1 MRGPERHL
9 EIEIQE
15 RRRRRRRRRER
26 RGVLCESIGM
36 PGSIPSMAVQ
46 KKSVIPPSQGPLSTR
61 TIEKGSQKK
70 GNASER
76 TGGNGTCVKP
86 NSTAKKTVCSVIKS
100 PKTCNSAS
108 PRATAVAN
116 GQNVDERL
124 KAARERREEHQKLL
138 ASRELSR
145 LEREQQA
152 RRYYEQQLKQRK
164 KKLLEQRLK
173 EERRRTAVEEK
184 RKQRQ
189 REERERYESAVRRTL
204 EKSQRAQLNLSQ
216 NSRGRKLTKNVP
228 RRLPLTP
235 WEKNLVSRLL
245 TPTCSYLARSKSA
258 ACQSGEE
265 VSFHSM
271 NITNTT
277 PSPKKPQHHSVPV
290 QHRPSAS
297 PSPNNRSINLAQFKT
312 ARQQEAKKKSSKSHS
327 NPKSP
332 AVNTIVKPAKVTQ
345 SRTASPSPERSPRR
359 SISRHSTPLQLELP
373 SVPEEDVA
381 VCSSALAPGNSRP
394 VRTPAEGQHEK
405 MRDENP
411 PGAPCLNLP
420 DKVTEAVTRTAG
432 DGTPQLPDVTCRPSA
447 GTTDQEA
454 ASRVLA
460 EKRREAR
467 LQREREEQERLQ
479 REEADRQS
487 REELERRRAEER
499 ARQQA
504 EAQRLIEEKKR
515 REEEEQRRAE
525 EERAQAMREAALLQ
539 KQREEEQAKERAKAE
554 QLKQERELLAQKEEA
569 ARQARKKRLE
579 EIMRRTRRTD
589 SPDMKSV
596 PVRML
601 PNEAEPKENTQPAHN
616 GTIEDAVKLP
626 VGTKT
631 SQLGPTNEEDMVPV
645 VAFKERR
652 SLRTLTG
659 LEEIQTHQ
667 RAEVI

>member
-1 MRGPERHL
+1 
-9 EIEIQE
+9 
-15 RRRRRRRRRER
+15 
-26 RGVLCESIGM
+26 M

-46 KKSVIPPSQGPLSTR
+46 KKSAIPPSQGPLSTR
-61 TIEKGSQKK
+61 TIESQRKRN
-70 GNASER
+70 GSER
-76 TGGNGTCVKP
+76 TGDYGTCTKP
-86 NSTAKKTVCSVIKS
+86 NSQAKKTACSVNKPPQICS
-100 PKTCNSAS
+100 SAS
-108 PRATAVAN
+108 PRAAAVAN

-145 LEREQQA
+145 MEREQRA
-152 RRYYEQQLKQRK
+152 RRYYEQQLQQRK

-173 EERRRTAVEEK
+173 EERRRAAVEEK
-184 RKQRQ
+184 RKQRL
-189 REERERYESAVRRTL
+189 REEKERYESAVRRTL

-216 NSRGRKLTKNVP
+216 NSRGRKLTKNIP

-271 NITNTT
+271 NTSNTT
-277 PSPKKPQHHSVPV
+277 PTPKKPQHHPGSV

-297 PSPNNRSINLAQFKT
+297 PSPSNRSINLGQLKAT
-312 ARQQEAKKKSSKSHS
+312 RQQNTKKNSSSPS
-327 NPKSP
+327 TPKSP
-332 AVNTIVKPAKVTQ
+332 AVKTSVKPAKVTQ
-345 SRTASPSPERSPRR
+345 SRTTSPSPDRSPRR

-381 VCSSALAPGNSRP
+381 VCSSALSPGNSRP
-394 VRTPAEGQHEK
+394 VRTPGDDQQEK
-405 MRDENP
+405 MKDRIP
-411 PGAPCLNLP
+411 PGSPCSNLP
-420 DKVTEAVTRTAG
+420 DKEAEAITRTPG
-432 DGTPQLPDVTCRPSA
+432 DGSPPSQHPEVACKPSA
-447 GTTDQEA
+447 GTTDPGA
-454 ASRVLA
+454 ASRLLA

-479 REEADRQS
+479 REEAERRS
-487 REELERRRAEER
+487 REELERRRTEER
-499 ARQQA
+499 AKQQA

-554 QLKQERELLAQKEEA
+554 QLKQERELIAQKEEA

-589 SPDMKSV
+589 SPDTKSGQGGIQ
-596 PVRML
+596 
-601 PNEAEPKENTQPAHN
+601 PNEAEPKENTQPVLN
-616 GTIEDAVKLP
+616 GTMKAAVKLP
-626 VGTKT
+626 VGTKS
-631 SQLGPTNEEDMVPV
+631 SQLGLTNEEDVVPV

>member
-1 MRGPERHL
+1 
-9 EIEIQE
+9 
-15 RRRRRRRRRER
+15 
-26 RGVLCESIGM
+26 M

-46 KKSVIPPSQGPLSTR
+46 KKQSVIPPSQGPLSTR
-61 TIEKGSQKK
+61 TVESQRK
-70 GNASER
+70 GNAFER
-76 TGGNGTCVKP
+76 TGENGSYDKP
-86 NSTAKKTVCSVIKS
+86 NSQTKKAACSVNKS
-100 PKTCNSAS
+100 AQISNTAS

-116 GQNVDERL
+116 GLNVDERL

-145 LEREQQA
+145 LEREQRA
-152 RRYYEQQLKQRK
+152 RLYYEQQLQERK

-173 EERRRTAVEEK
+173 EERRRAAVEEK
-184 RKQRQ
+184 RKQRLK
-189 REERERYESAVRRTL
+189 EEKERYESAVRRTL
-204 EKSQRAQLNLSQ
+204 EKSQRAQQNLSQ
-216 NSRGRKLTKNVP
+216 SSRGRKLTKNVP
-228 RRLPLTP
+228 RRLPLTT

-258 ACQSGEE
+258 GCQSGKE

-271 NITNTT
+271 NTTTNTT
-277 PSPKKPQHHSVPV
+277 TTTTPPHKPHHHSGPV
-290 QHRPSAS
+290 HQRPSAS
-297 PSPNNRSINLAQFKT
+297 PSPRNRSINLAQIKA
-312 ARQQEAKKKSSKSHS
+312 ARQQDANKKNS
-327 NPKSP
+327 NSGSNIESTAIKTT
-332 AVNTIVKPAKVTQ
+332 AKPATATQ
-345 SRTASPSPERSPRR
+345 SRTASPSPERTPRR

-381 VCSSALAPGNSRP
+381 VCSSAIAPGNSRP
-394 VRTPAEGQHEK
+394 VRTSAEGQQEK
-405 MRDENP
+405 MRDGNAPET
-411 PGAPCLNLP
+411 PCLNLLN
-420 DKVTEAVTRTAG
+420 TETETTARTAG
-432 DGTPQLPDVTCRPSA
+432 DGSSSQMPPHPAPQPREVVSRPSA
-447 GTTDQEA
+447 GTTDPEE
-454 ASRVLA
+454 ASRLLA

-479 REEADRQS
+479 KEEAERQS

-504 EAQRLIEEKKR
+504 EAQRLIEEKRR

-554 QLKQERELLAQKEEA
+554 QMKQEREILAQKEEA
-569 ARQARKKRLE
+569 ERQARKKRLE

-589 SPDMKSV
+589 SPDTSG
-596 PVRML
+596 PVRIL
-601 PNEAEPKENTQPAHN
+601 PNEAQPKENTEPVQN
-616 GTIEDAVKLP
+616 GTIKDAMKLQ
-626 VGTKT
+626 VGTKS
-631 SQLGPTNEEDMVPV
+631 SQLGLNNEEDMVPV

>member
-216 NSRGRKLTKNVP
+216 NSRGRKLTKN
-228 RRLPLTP
+228 
-235 WEKNLVSRLL
+235 
-245 TPTCSYLARSKSA
+245 
-258 ACQSGEE
+258 

>member
-1 MRGPERHL
+1 
-9 EIEIQE
+9 
-15 RRRRRRRRRER
+15 
-26 RGVLCESIGM
+26 M
-36 PGSIPSMAVQ
+36 PSSVASMAVQ
-46 KKSVIPPSQGPLSTR
+46 KKQSVIPPSQGPLSTR
-61 TIEKGSQKK
+61 TIESQRKK
-70 GNASER
+70 NGYER
-76 TGGNGTCVKP
+76 AGENIKP
-86 NSTAKKTVCSVIKS
+86 NSQAKKTACSVNKS
-100 PKTCNSAS
+100 AQICNTAA

-116 GQNVDERL
+116 GPNVDERL

-145 LEREQQA
+145 LEREQRA
-152 RRYYEQQLKQRK
+152 RQYHEQQLQQRK

-173 EERRRTAVEEK
+173 EERRRAAVEEK
-184 RKQRQ
+184 RKQRLK
-189 REERERYESAVRRTL
+189 EERERYESAVRRTL
-204 EKSQRAQLNLSQ
+204 EKSQRAQQSLGQ

-228 RRLPLTP
+228 RRLPLTT

-258 ACQSGEE
+258 GCQSGDE

-271 NITNTT
+271 TITTTTTTTTT
-277 PSPKKPQHHSVPV
+277 PHHKPQQHSGSV
-290 QHRPSAS
+290 HNRPSAS
-297 PSPNNRSINLAQFKT
+297 PSPSNSQHRRINLAQVKSV
-312 ARQQEAKKKSSKSHS
+312 RQQEAKGKNSSSGS
-327 NPKSP
+327 NTRSP
-332 AVNTIVKPAKVTQ
+332 AVKPATVTK
-345 SRTASPSPERSPRR
+345 SRTASPSPERTPRR
-359 SISRHSTPLQLELP
+359 SVSRHPTPLQHELP
-373 SVPEEDVA
+373 SVPEEDVS
-381 VCSSALAPGNSRP
+381 VCSSALSPGNSRP
-394 VRTPAEGQHEK
+394 VRTSAESQQEK
-405 MRDENP
+405 RRNKNP
-411 PGAPCLNLP
+411 PETPCSNLP
-420 DKVTEAVTRTAG
+420 DNKTEVLTRTAG
-432 DGTPQLPDVTCRPSA
+432 DGSPLPPSAPEPPQVICRPSA
-447 GTTDQEA
+447 GTTDPEE
-454 ASRVLA
+454 ASRLLA

-467 LQREREEQERLQ
+467 LQREKEEQERLQ
-479 REEADRQS
+479 REEAERRC

-504 EAQRLIEEKKR
+504 EAQRLIEEKRR

-554 QLKQERELLAQKEEA
+554 QIKQEREMLAQKEEA

-596 PVRML
+596 PVRTL
-601 PNEAEPKENTQPAHN
+601 PNEAQPKENAEPTVHN

-631 SQLGPTNEEDMVPV
+631 AQLRLNNEEDMVPV

-652 SLRTLTG
+652 SLRTLAG